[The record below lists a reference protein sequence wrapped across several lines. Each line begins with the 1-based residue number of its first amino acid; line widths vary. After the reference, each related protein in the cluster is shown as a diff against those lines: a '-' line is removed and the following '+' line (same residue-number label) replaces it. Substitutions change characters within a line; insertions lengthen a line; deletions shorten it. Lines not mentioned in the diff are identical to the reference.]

1 MIFQLEPEQYFSKN
15 YDTKYRFISYWHQ
28 LDEIMTLEPESI
40 LEIGKGNGFVSNYLK
55 SRGLKINTVDIDKRL
70 NPNAVGSVLFIPFS
84 DKAFEVVAAFEV
96 LEHLPFKDFSRAL
109 AEIYRVSRKN
119 VVLSLPDFTRAY
131 RIYFQLP
138 KLGEFSRLILFPRR
152 KKIKHVFDG
161 EHYWE
166 IGKDGYPLQRIMDGM
181 RQAGFT
187 IKKTYRIFEA
197 PYYRFF
203 VLTKRPTGAT

>member
-1 MIFQLEPEQYFSKN
+1 MMFQLEPEQYFSKN

-40 LEIGKGNGFVSNYLK
+40 LEIGQGNGFVSHYLNI
-55 SRGLKINTVDIDKRL
+55 RGFKINTLDLDKRL
-70 NPNAVGSVLFIPFS
+70 NPNVVGSVLSIPFT

-109 AEIYRVSRKN
+109 EEIYRVSQNN
-119 VVLSLPDFTRAY
+119 VVLSLPDTTRAY

-138 KLGEFSRLILFPRR
+138 KLGEFSRLISFPRR

-161 EHYWE
+161 QHYWE
-166 IGKDGYPLQRIMDGM
+166 IGKDGYHLQRIMDGM

-187 IKKTYRIFEA
+187 VKKTYRIFEA